1 MPSLLDLSA
10 VPVNFKVNR
19 GDTFEFTVVLKESG
33 APVNVSAFSF
43 LFEVFHPR
51 TGAVVFS
58 AEIGDGIEFESAF
71 EKVRATMTDVETL
84 ALSPISYPYTFKFT
98 TPADFTR
105 TPFFGNLVLKK
116 VGAVDCLPSTCSPNE
131 IVIENNLIEINFDL
145 GAGIPGEPGPPGQG
159 IPAGGT
165 VGQFIQKTGAGD
177 YQSGWVTVAPGG
189 GGTDLTI
196 LPTYRDDAEAA
207 LGGPPLGS
215 GDFYWVAIDSDAHPG
230 GSLRRIP

>member
-84 ALSPISYPYTFKFT
+84 SLSPISYPYTFKFT
-98 TPADFTR
+98 TPDDFTR
-105 TPFFGNLVLKK
+105 TPFYGNLVLKK
-116 VGAVDCLPSTCSPNE
+116 VGATDCFASTCSPSE
-131 IVIENNLIEINFDL
+131 LVIENNIIELNFDL
-145 GAGIPGEPGPPGQG
+145 GAGIPGSPGVGVPPGG
-159 IPAGGT
+159 IN
-165 VGQFIQKTGAGD
+165 GQFLQKSGAGD
-177 YQSGWVTVAPGG
+177 YVTAWVSVAPGG
-189 GGTDLTI
+189 GTDLSS
-196 LPTYRDDAEAA
+196 LPTYKDDAEAA
-207 LGGPPLGS
+207 LGAPPLGS

>member
-51 TGAVVFS
+51 TEAVVFS
-58 AEIGDGIEFESAF
+58 AEIGNGIEFESAF
-71 EKVRATMTDVETL
+71 EKVRVSMTDVETL
-84 ALSPISYPYTFKFT
+84 GLSPILYPYSFKFT
-98 TPADFTR
+98 TPDNFTR

-116 VGAVDCLPSTCSPNE
+116 VGATDCFFNTCSPNE
-131 IVIENNLIEINFDL
+131 LIIENTIIELNFDL
-145 GAGIPGEPGPPGQG
+145 GAGIPGNTGPAGPGV
-159 IPAGGT
+159 PAGGT
-165 VGQFIQKTGAGD
+165 VGQFLQKTGAGD
-177 YQSGWVTVAPGG
+177 YQTGWVTVTPGG
-189 GGTDLTI
+189 GGTDLST
-196 LPTYRDDAEAA
+196 LPTYKDDAEAA
-207 LGGPPLGS
+207 LGIPPLGS